1 MKRRTI
7 LLYALPNFAFA
18 MPAIPVYVLLPAF
31 YAESL
36 GLGLT
41 ATGVALFAARAV
53 DVLSDP
59 LVGFASDR
67 FGTGWGRRKP
77 WILAGAVLAGIGVVR
92 LFQPP
97 PDVSVSYLLVWVIV
111 LYVGWTMLAVPYTA
125 WGAELSDDYHV
136 RSRITGA
143 REGAMLV
150 GILAAASVP
159 PLAASW
165 GAAEAEGLEL
175 VAWLTIAIG
184 SPLLVMLLWRVPERP
199 AERAGAAR
207 VSLSLKAIGA
217 LLANRP
223 FARLLA
229 AWFINGLANG
239 LPMILFPLYLKHA
252 LGADET
258 TRGVFILVYFLA
270 GLLAIPMWLALSRR
284 FGKHRVWCWAMVVAC
299 AAFVW
304 VPLIKEGGFAAFF
317 VVCLVTGMALGAD
330 LSLPPSMQADVVD
343 FDTLRTGQRRAGMFF
358 ALWSMSTK
366 LALGAAALV
375 AFPALDLL
383 GFDPAAEGA
392 TKGLLAL
399 AVIYAL
405 VPVVFKLCAILTIWH
420 HPITRR
426 RHDVIRKR
434 LQTLAVRDAAAVARV
449 NR

>member
-67 FGTGWGRRKP
+67 FGTRWGRRKP
-77 WILAGAVLAGIGVVR
+77 WILAGAVLAGIGVVQ

-111 LYVGWTMLAVPYTA
+111 LYIGWTMLAVPYTA

-284 FGKHRVWCWAMVVAC
+284 FGKHRVWCWAMVIAC

-304 VPLIKEGGFAAFF
+304 VPLIEQGGFAAFF

-366 LALGAAALV
+366 LALGAAALI
-375 AFPALDLL
+375 AFPALDFL
-383 GFDPAAEGA
+383 GFDPAADGGA
-392 TKGLLAL
+392 KGVLAL